1 MKIKYADGVSF
12 AVPMDSVSAII
23 EQFRKHG
30 LVYLFPYIGLFLLI
44 GLLDIYLC
52 AMRTWDTYANLLTGT
67 LNIHWQVSPCS
78 ETSYFFI

>member
-52 AMRTWDTYANLLTGT
+52 AMRT
-67 LNIHWQVSPCS
+67 
-78 ETSYFFI
+78 